1 MSLGFRQMPSV
12 KMLDLAAKFDGGG
25 LADALNEAVKV
36 RIQNVAD
43 YYYQT
48 SPQEDWDF
56 REDFPDIAPP
66 WPLFWM
72 EYRNPS
78 LINTSGHLAST
89 PVRYAVGVLILARD
103 RDSLEGGEARALTYL
118 PGARWA
124 VLAKVFLAY
133 DSPSTTPSCIDLF
146 FWIDRDGRFITIDS
160 MSPAAPML
168 LADLRRRGWPFPEGV
183 PEEGK
188 HLMPGCVSLL
198 SGREPTAHD
207 QALVTV
213 GWAELQVA
221 CLAVSFCNCTNVTL
235 RGDEVPA
242 KLRKKAERRGHFPV
256 DRWHLLEIGPIRKT
270 LDVSIA
276 SEAGGSLKQALH
288 ICRGNWAEYKL
299 DRPLF
304 GKHVGR
310 FWRPMHV
317 RGAPQH
323 GTVGKDYSVNPAK
336 Q

>member
-1 MSLGFRQMPSV
+1 MPPI
-12 KMLDLAAKFDGGG
+12 KMLDLAAKFDGGRF
-25 LADALNEAVKV
+25 AEALNEAVKV

-48 SPQEDWDF
+48 SPQEDWNL

-78 LINTSGHLAST
+78 LINTNGRLASAA
-89 PVRYAVGVLILARD
+89 VRYAVGMLVLARD
-103 RDSLEGGEARALTYL
+103 RESVEADEARALTYL
-118 PGARWA
+118 PGARWV

-146 FWIDRDGRFITIDS
+146 FWIDRSGRFITIDGS
-160 MSPAAPML
+160 SAAAPML
-168 LADLRRRGWPFPEGV
+168 LSDLRRRGWPFPESV
-183 PEEGK
+183 PEQGK
-188 HLMPGCVSLL
+188 YLMPGFVSLL
-198 SGREPTAHD
+198 SGHEPAAND
-207 QALVTV
+207 QGLVTV

-221 CLAVSFCNCTNVTL
+221 CLALSFCNCKNVTL
-235 RGDEVPA
+235 RADEVPA
-242 KLRKKAERRGHFPV
+242 KLRKKAEQRGHVPV
-256 DRWHLLEIGPIRKT
+256 DRWHVLEIGSIRKT
-270 LDVSIA
+270 LDASIA
-276 SEAGGSLKQALH
+276 GEAGGSLKQALH

-317 RGAPQH
+317 RGTAQH
-323 GTVGKDYSVNPAK
+323 GTVGKDYSVNPTK
-336 Q
+336 E